1 MSEAIELCFFCTL
14 LLLGDT
20 EGGAG
25 SFGKVECPEMSDIGI
40 VETHL
45 VKTFRLSTFVII
57 DITFIG
63 CDFEFSELYDLLGR
77 VSWSSNILRLSFVI
91 IVLILIIIID
101 VNQPVFLGVDSN

>member
-1 MSEAIELCFFCTL
+1 M

-45 VKTFRLSTFVII
+45 VKTFSLSTFVII

-63 CDFEFSELYDLLGR
+63 CDFDFDDLEFSELYDLLGR
-77 VSWSSNILRLSFVI
+77 VSWSSNLLRLSFVI

>member
-14 LLLGDT
+14 LVLGDT

-57 DITFIG
+57 DITFNG
-63 CDFEFSELYDLLGR
+63 CDFDFDDLEFSELYDLLGR
-77 VSWSSNILRLSFVI
+77 ECHGHQISCDYHS
-91 IVLILIIIID
+91 
-101 VNQPVFLGVDSN
+101 